1 MNAVW
6 TSAIAVAGTLLGALT
21 TGLLQRWVAV
31 RAEHVA
37 ERQRLR
43 DAAADLANALTDYRE
58 RLYWQTHLETLPDT
72 AQERKEEARRDSWA
86 ARSRVNHAMNRL
98 RLATTDDRLLTL
110 ATEARNATFAVQ
122 TDSVAP
128 AAARER
134 QYALLDAVAR
144 TAR

>member
-6 TSAIAVAGTLLGALT
+6 TSVVAVAGTLLGALT
-21 TGLLQRWVAV
+21 TGLLQRWAAH
-31 RAEHVA
+31 RAEQVA
-37 ERQRLR
+37 RQQRLR

-58 RLYWQTHLETLPDT
+58 RLYWQTHLATLPDT
-72 AQERKEEARRDSWA
+72 AREKKEEAKRDSWA

-98 RLATTDDRLLTL
+98 RLATTDDRLLAL

-128 AAARER
+128 EAARER
-134 QYALLDAVAR
+134 QHALLDAVAR
-144 TAR
+144 AAR